1 MVQTIQRGYQ
11 NFSYVKKKKKH
22 PTTQQINHNAD
33 RKMHHL
39 RCVSTNK
46 IEIEI
51 HMIVSSDT
59 HQYAK

>member
-51 HMIVSSDT
+51 PST
-59 HQYAK
+59 